1 MTTLPTYGVTEAV
14 RALRHFGALKRDT
27 AERLLKTWA
36 HVDELSKAQRRE
48 VLTHFPELKP

>member
-1 MTTLPTYGVTEAV
+1 VTTLPTYGVTEAV